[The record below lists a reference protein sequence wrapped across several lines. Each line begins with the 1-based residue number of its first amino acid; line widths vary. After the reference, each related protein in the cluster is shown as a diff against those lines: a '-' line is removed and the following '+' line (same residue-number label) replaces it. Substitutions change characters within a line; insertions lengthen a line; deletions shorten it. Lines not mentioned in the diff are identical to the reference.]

1 MLSIKEKVA
10 LITGASKGI
19 GLATAEKFAQEGA
32 NLILL
37 ARSETL
43 LKQTADTL
51 ESKYKVKVLPFPAD
65 LTKQEDVEKVFELIR
80 KNFNK
85 LDILVNN
92 AGRGIFNYIE
102 NGSRKEWDEVISLNL
117 TGLIHCTNLAVRM
130 MIPQRSGHIVNIS
143 SVAGRIGIPGW
154 SVYCATK
161 WAVIGFSESIRK
173 ELIKYNIRVTVIE
186 PGVVSTQ
193 WGENM
198 PEDWIRSRG
207 AMHALKPKDIAEAIY
222 YAVIQPEHVSVNEI
236 LIRPTEQER

>member
-51 ESKYKVKVLPFPAD
+51 ESKYSVKVLPVSAD
-65 LTKQEDVEKVFELIR
+65 LTNQEDVEKVFELIR

-85 LDILVNN
+85 LDILINN

-130 MIPQRSGHIVNIS
+130 MISQRSGHIINIS

-154 SVYCATK
+154 AVYCATK

-198 PEDWIRSRG
+198 PE
-207 AMHALKPKDIAEAIY
+207 EA
-222 YAVIQPEHVSVNEI
+222 S
-236 LIRPTEQER
+236 L